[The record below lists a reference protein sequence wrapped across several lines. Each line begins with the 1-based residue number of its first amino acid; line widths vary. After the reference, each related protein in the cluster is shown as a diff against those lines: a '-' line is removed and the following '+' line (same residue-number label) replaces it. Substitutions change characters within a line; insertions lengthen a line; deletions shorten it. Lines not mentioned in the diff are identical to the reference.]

1 MMQCLVDHW
10 NLSINTVPVFTSRQ
24 QKNSPPNI
32 SQLYIFGLFFCFRST
47 TSYTRHGCWSWT
59 EPTNHR
65 RHHMV
70 FLIKTTDN
78 QGPDTLRPFHN
89 SSLFCRAGF
98 FRHPVS
104 HTAGR
109 HNRCLAFLVTIRIL
123 CHSQF
128 RPKKH
133 CHK

>member
-1 MMQCLVDHW
+1 MRIYQYVQYLCLLVG
-10 NLSINTVPVFTSRQ
+10 SRITAQ
-24 QKNSPPNI
+24 PI
-32 SQLYIFGLFFCFRST
+32 SDSCTFLVCFLCFRST
-47 TSYTRHGCWSWT
+47 LFTGPYTRHGCWSWT

-65 RHHMV
+65 RHMV

-104 HTAGR
+104 YTAGR
-109 HNRCLAFLVTIRIL
+109 HNRCLAFLVTIGIL
-123 CHSQF
+123 CHPQF